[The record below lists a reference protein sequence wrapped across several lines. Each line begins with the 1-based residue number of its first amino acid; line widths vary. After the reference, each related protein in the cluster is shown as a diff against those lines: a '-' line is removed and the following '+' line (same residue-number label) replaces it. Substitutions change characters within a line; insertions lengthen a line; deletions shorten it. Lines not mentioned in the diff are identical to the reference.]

1 MRYVNEKSVK
11 ECYHVCPLFTTSGN
25 EMSCGHQHFKDG
37 GLENRIITQDNSRGR
52 VPDQCPLKRFGPTEI
67 VLRLKLF
74 TDEYYFVDEKDDIE
88 TVFTNEE
95 KRDFIN

>member
-25 EMSCGHQHFKDG
+25 EMSCGHQYFKDG
-37 GLENRIITQDNSRGR
+37 DLENRIITQDNSRGR

-74 TDEYYFVDEKDDIE
+74 TDEFVENNDIS
-88 TVFTNEE
+88 FTDEE